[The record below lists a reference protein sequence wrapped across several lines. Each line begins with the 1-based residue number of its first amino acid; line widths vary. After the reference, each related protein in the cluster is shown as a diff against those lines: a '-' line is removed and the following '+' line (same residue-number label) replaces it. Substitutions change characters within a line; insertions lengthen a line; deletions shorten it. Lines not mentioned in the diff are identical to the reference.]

1 MTKNNNNEQWLDEI
15 RKSVAG
21 YKEDIPSDGWEQ
33 YLGSRKGLKT
43 NPAIGYR
50 RFSIFLRSAAALL
63 LIVIALGAFY
73 KYIGTK
79 EAELVANLPV
89 QNDIPAE
96 PEFAQQEKMKEDN
109 EKKSENNH
117 NISKNVSSSKIVT
130 AAKPRNVEKNDEV
143 VVADS
148 KPAEV
153 SEEKPKL
160 QENIAN
166 SKEQR
171 IANSEETI
179 INSEEKELLLA
190 MEQNTISRK
199 PSSRRLSLKMRLG
212 TGGDSFTKLGSSFE
226 GSVRDRDLS
235 YDSSMA
241 SNNMAFSCLSD
252 GDSTK
257 ISNTRAAEQNFL
269 YQQQDEDVALETD
282 NHMSWSFGFE
292 VQKSLTE
299 RLSLESG
306 IVYTLL
312 TSDVRMKYSGVKK
325 QQMHYLGVPL
335 KLNVEL
341 AQRDNWQFYVG
352 GGGMLER
359 CIYAT
364 RGGKSFSDKEWQWSV
379 VGAVGFQY
387 MISKHI
393 GIYFEPGVN
402 YYFDDHSGI
411 ENFRSAQPF
420 TFNIQAGL
428 KLR

>member
-15 RKSVAG
+15 RKSVAD

-33 YLGSRKGLKT
+33 YLGSRMGLKT

-89 QNDIPAE
+89 QNDIPEE
-96 PEFAQQEKMKEDN
+96 PVIAHQENVKESEDN
-109 EKKSENNH
+109 H
-117 NISKNVSSSKIVT
+117 AISKNVVSSKI
-130 AAKPRNVEKNDEV
+130 ASAKPQKIVMSDEV

-153 SEEKPKL
+153 SEDKPKL
-160 QENIAN
+160 QEKIAD
-166 SKEQR
+166 SKEP
-171 IANSEETI
+171 IADSEETI
-179 INSEEKELLLA
+179 INREEKELLLA
-190 MEQNTISRK
+190 MEQNTSSRK
-199 PSSRRLSLKMRLG
+199 ASSRQLSFKMRLG

-241 SNNMAFSCLSD
+241 SNNMSFGCMSD

-364 RGGKSFSDKEWQWSV
+364 RGGKSFSNKEWQWSV

-387 MISKHI
+387 KISKHI

>member
-1 MTKNNNNEQWLDEI
+1 MTKNKNNEQWLDEI
-15 RKSVAG
+15 RRSVAD
-21 YKEDIPSDGWEQ
+21 YKEDVPSDGWEQ
-33 YLGSRKGLKT
+33 YLGSRKVLKP
-43 NPAIGYR
+43 NPAVGYR

-63 LIVIALGAFY
+63 LLVIALGSFY
-73 KYIGTK
+73 KYIGHK

-89 QNDIPAE
+89 QNDIPEE
-96 PEFAQQEKMKEDN
+96 PVIAHQENVKESEDN
-109 EKKSENNH
+109 H
-117 NISKNVSSSKIVT
+117 AISKNVVSPKIAKAKPQKIVMS
-130 AAKPRNVEKNDEV
+130 DEV
-143 VVADS
+143 VVADP

-153 SEEKPKL
+153 SGDKPKL
-160 QENIAN
+160 QEKIAD
-166 SKEQR
+166 SKEP
-171 IANSEETI
+171 IADSEETI
-179 INSEEKELLLA
+179 INREEKELLLA
-190 MEQNTISRK
+190 MEQNASSRK
-199 PSSRRLSLKMRLG
+199 ASSRQLSFKMRLG

-241 SNNMAFSCLSD
+241 SNNMSFGCMSD

-364 RGGKSFSDKEWQWSV
+364 RGGKSFSNREWQWSV

-411 ENFRSAQPF
+411 ENFRSAQPC

>member
-1 MTKNNNNEQWLDEI
+1 MTKNKNNEQWLDEI
-15 RKSVAG
+15 RKSVAD

-33 YLGSRKGLKT
+33 YLGSRKVLKT
-43 NPAIGYR
+43 NPVMGYR
-50 RFSIFLRSAAALL
+50 RFSIFFRSAAALL
-63 LIVIALGAFY
+63 LIVIALGTFY
-73 KYIGTK
+73 KYIGNK
-79 EAELVANLPV
+79 EAEFVANLPM
-89 QNDIPAE
+89 QNAIPAE
-96 PEFAQQEKMKEDN
+96 PVIAHQEKEKEEN
-109 EKKSENNH
+109 EKKSDDNH
-117 NISKNVSSSKIVT
+117 NISKYVNPSRIA
-130 AAKPRNVEKNDEV
+130 AAKPQKVVMNDEV
-143 VVADS
+143 VVADL

-153 SEEKPKL
+153 LEDKPKL
-160 QENIAN
+160 QE
-166 SKEQR
+166 K

-179 INSEEKELLLA
+179 TNSKEKELLLA
-190 MEQNTISRK
+190 MEQNALSRK
-199 PSSRRLSLKMRLG
+199 ASSRQLSFKMRLG

-235 YDSSMA
+235 LNSSSSTEYGYM
-241 SNNMAFSCLSD
+241 SFGCLSD

-257 ISNTRAAEQNFL
+257 ISNTRAVEQNFL

-364 RGGKSFSDKEWQWSV
+364 RGGKSFSNKEWQWSV

-387 MISKHI
+387 MISRHI
-393 GIYFEPGVN
+393 GIYLEPGVN

-411 ENFRSAQPF
+411 ENFRSAQPC

-428 KLR
+428 KFR

>member
-1 MTKNNNNEQWLDEI
+1 MTKNNNNEKWLDEI
-15 RKSVAG
+15 RSSLAD
-21 YKEDIPSDGWEQ
+21 YKEDIPADGWEQ
-33 YLGSRKGLKT
+33 YLESRKVLET
-43 NPAIGYR
+43 NHAIGYR
-50 RFSIFLRSAAALL
+50 RFSIFMRSAAALL
-63 LIVIALGAFY
+63 LIVIALGSFY
-73 KYIGTK
+73 KYIGNK

-89 QNDIPAE
+89 QNDIPEE
-96 PEFAQQEKMKEDN
+96 PVIAHQENEKESEDN
-109 EKKSENNH
+109 H
-117 NISKNVSSSKIVT
+117 VISKIVVSSKI
-130 AAKPRNVEKNDEV
+130 AKAKPRKVVMNDEV
-143 VVADS
+143 VVVDS

-153 SEEKPKL
+153 SEDKPKL

-166 SKEQR
+166 SEEK
-171 IANSEETI
+171 IVKSEETI
-179 INSEEKELLLA
+179 INREEKELLLA
-190 MEQNTISRK
+190 MEQNASSRK
-199 PSSRRLSLKMRLG
+199 ASSRQLSFKMRLG

-241 SNNMAFSCLSD
+241 SNNMSFGCMSD

-335 KLNVEL
+335 KLNVQL

-364 RGGKSFSDKEWQWSV
+364 RGGKSFSNKEWQWSV

-387 MISKHI
+387 MISRHI

-420 TFNIQAGL
+420 TFNIQAGV

>member
-1 MTKNNNNEQWLDEI
+1 MTKNKNNEQWLDEI
-15 RKSVAG
+15 RRSVAD

-43 NPAIGYR
+43 SPAIGYR

-63 LIVIALGAFY
+63 LLVIALGAFY

-89 QNDIPAE
+89 QNDIPAD
-96 PEFAQQEKMKEDN
+96 PVIAQQENEKESEDN
-109 EKKSENNH
+109 H
-117 NISKNVSSSKIVT
+117 VISKNVVSSKI
-130 AAKPRNVEKNDEV
+130 AKAKPRKVVMNDEV
-143 VVADS
+143 VVVDS

-153 SEEKPKL
+153 SEDKPKL
-160 QENIAN
+160 QEKIAD
-166 SKEQR
+166 SKEP
-171 IANSEETI
+171 IADSKETI

-190 MEQNTISRK
+190 MEQNTLSRK
-199 PSSRRLSLKMRLG
+199 ASSSQLSLKMRLG

-241 SNNMAFSCLSD
+241 SNNMSFGCMSD

-364 RGGKSFSDKEWQWSV
+364 RGGKSFSNKEWQWSV

-387 MISKHI
+387 MISRHI

-420 TFNIQAGL
+420 TFNIQAGV
-428 KLR
+428 KFR

>member
-1 MTKNNNNEQWLDEI
+1 MTKNKNNEQWLDEI
-15 RKSVAG
+15 RRSVAD

-63 LIVIALGAFY
+63 LLVIALGAFY
-73 KYIGTK
+73 KYIGDK
-79 EAELVANLPV
+79 EAELVANLPM
-89 QNDIPAE
+89 QKDIPAD
-96 PEFAQQEKMKEDN
+96 PVIAQQENVKEEN
-109 EKKSENNH
+109 VKESEDNH
-117 NISKNVSSSKIVT
+117 NITKNVVSSKI
-130 AAKPRNVEKNDEV
+130 AKAKPRKVVMNDEV
-143 VVADS
+143 VVADTKS
-148 KPAEV
+148 AEM
-153 SEEKPKL
+153 SEDKPKL
-160 QENIAN
+160 QEKIADSEVKIAD
-166 SKEQR
+166 SK
-171 IANSEETI
+171 ETI

-190 MEQNTISRK
+190 MEQNASSRK
-199 PSSRRLSLKMRLG
+199 ASSRQLSFKMRLG

-241 SNNMAFSCLSD
+241 SNNMSFGCMSD

-364 RGGKSFSDKEWQWSV
+364 RGGKSFSNKEWQWSV

-387 MISKHI
+387 MISRHI